1 MGNLQSF
8 FLDFH
13 DAIKL
18 EIDDNQ
24 ALREKREEL
33 LDVLK
38 ENIDLE
44 DSKYDIF
51 HQGSYTM
58 HTGVKPLEDG
68 DYDIDV
74 GLLFNISIED
84 YPNPVTA
91 KKLVFN
97 ALKDDYEDT
106 EMKYPCVT
114 VKFEGEGDE
123 DDRNYH
129 VDFTIYSNENDDGKT
144 YLAKGKLSSVKDSRT
159 WEHSD
164 PKELVRTIK
173 ENLMD
178 KEDRKQFRRV
188 IRYLKRWKDL
198 KFKGV
203 VNRPSGIGLTV
214 AGLTHFSP
222 HFSYNAFTKTYN
234 DLDAL
239 ESFVQNMI
247 NSFSYRINEDG
258 EWEER
263 LEVNLP
269 TPPYNDI
276 YEKMTG
282 GQMKNFKS
290 KLESLIARLKEARDE
305 TDPVK
310 ACEMLQKEFGEDF
323 PVPTKEESAQQRGP
337 AIMVDHSSA

>member
-1 MGNLQSF
+1 MGNLQKY

-13 DAIKL
+13 DEIKL
-18 EIDDNQ
+18 EMDDNQ
-24 ALREKREEL
+24 VLREKREEL
-33 LDVLK
+33 LEVLK
-38 ENIDLE
+38 ENIELE
-44 DSKYDIF
+44 ESKYDIF

-74 GLLFNISIED
+74 GLLFNVSIED
-84 YPNPVTA
+84 YPNPVTV
-91 KKLVFN
+91 KKIVYN
-97 ALKDDYEDT
+97 ALKSDYEDT

-114 VKFEGEGDE
+114 VKFESEDDE
-123 DDRNYH
+123 DTRNYH
-129 VDFTIYSNENDDGKT
+129 VDFTIYSNENDDGQT
-144 YLAKGKLSSVKDSRT
+144 YLAKGKLGSGSDSRT

-164 PKELVRTIK
+164 PKELVRIIK

-214 AGLTHFSP
+214 AGLTHFYPQSS
-222 HFSYNAFTKTYN
+222 FNAYTKVYD
-234 DLDAL
+234 DLYAL

-247 NSFSYRINEDG
+247 NSFNYRFNDDG

-276 YEKMTG
+276 YKKMTG

-290 KLESLIARLKEARDE
+290 KLESLLDSLKEARVE
-305 TDPVK
+305 IDPVK

-323 PVPTKEESAQQRGP
+323 PVPTKKESAQQRGP
-337 AIMVDHSSA
+337 SIMVDHSSA